1 MSDFSSAD
9 ESVML
14 DAAGVA
20 GALRRWVPLGAT
32 IARSWATERRIIGV
46 VRKGT
51 TTYPAWQFDQ
61 TGLPVAAM
69 RDIIKALRP
78 ACDAEDML
86 AWLHAP
92 SEALGGHRP
101 CERLRDDPRAVIA
114 AARQVAMMQL
124 DYSHAV

>member
-61 TGLPVAAM
+61 AGLPVAAM
-69 RDIIKALRP
+69 RDIIMALRR

-86 AWLHAP
+86 SWLHAP